1 VTPSLLL
8 LSETFEMHLYMKM
21 PKPKTPF
28 ADLKTVGG
36 VVTTQAG
43 EYANLNVVEIAWM
56 KILNCRITSRNTNIS
71 MGQLVNEPLNFQ
83 GLIAMSDVSDAD
95 AEFKPDN
102 GVPQV
107 NG

>member
-1 VTPSLLL
+1 
-8 LSETFEMHLYMKM
+8 
-21 PKPKTPF
+21 
-28 ADLKTVGG
+28 
-36 VVTTQAG
+36 
-43 EYANLNVVEIAWM
+43 LNVVEIAWM